1 MKAMLLEPLLAMD
14 IIFLLSWFS
23 MVATVDFN
31 NKTSIKRSK
40 VCNIRTY
47 YILTQKFNPKSITF
61 ELIP

>member
-31 NKTSIKRSK
+31 NKT
-40 VCNIRTY
+40 
-47 YILTQKFNPKSITF
+47 ITF